1 MVYPIGK
8 WYNWVR
14 EQPWTIKWF
23 VYLLLLRPV
32 LDRFWQIK
40 DPLLNLSILDVVGV
54 LVPAVILFLIAG
66 RQLPS
71 FEPKIPDKIF
81 LALGGIVLSNLVYF
95 FIIRTTLPWFGVLLK
110 ILMPFLLYFYLR
122 HWLTSQ
128 RTLHGL
134 LTTFVYS
141 CIFPA
146 LIFFIETVAN
156 ADPAQVSRGMERYS
170 GGYADVFNYSIYFIF
185 LFLIIAYT
193 NMADRRKGSWLS
205 NDFFPVITAAIT
217 IFVMIRIHHMASLV
231 VFIILFFVWVL
242 FRLYRG
248 RLLSTFIIINLL
260 VAFSVGIQ
268 LTDHMLPLVENEIA
282 VIKGEKKV
290 EKALHGRFQR
300 WQSMLA
306 DFNQSNIL
314 FRIMNPAFAEPHSYG
329 YMIAG
334 SHNDYLRMLFLG
346 GYAGLALYLVFLYLV
361 FSIRSQL
368 HFSRLFLKNSAFLI
382 LVLFSITS
390 VPTMYAPMMYII
402 LIIFVYSINRQLP
415 CAGK

>member
-23 VYLLLLRPV
+23 IYLLLLRPFF
-32 LDRFWQIK
+32 DRFWNIK
-40 DPLLNLSILDVVGV
+40 DPVFHLSILDLIGV
-54 LVPAVILFLIAG
+54 LVPVMIIFILAS
-66 RQLPS
+66 RQLP
-71 FEPKIPDKIF
+71 FLELKTPDKIF

-95 FIIRTTLPWFGVLLK
+95 FIMRTTLLWFGVIVK

-134 LTTFVYS
+134 LTTVVYS

-146 LIFFIETVAN
+146 LIFLTETIAN
-156 ADPAQVSRGMERYS
+156 SNPTQLSRGMERFS

-185 LFLIIAYT
+185 LFLILAYT
-193 NMADRRKGSWLS
+193 NMAGRRKSTWLS
-205 NDFFPVITAAIT
+205 NDLYPVIIAAIT

-231 VFIILFFVWVL
+231 VFLILFFVWAL

-260 VAFSVGIQ
+260 IVFSLGIQ
-268 LTDHMLPLVENEIA
+268 LTDHMVPLVENEIA
-282 VIKGEKKV
+282 VIKGEKKI
-290 EKALHGRFQR
+290 EKALHGRVQR
-300 WQSMLA
+300 WQRMLD
-306 DFNQSNIL
+306 DFNQSNVL
-314 FRIMNPAFAEPHSYG
+314 FRIMNPAFADPHSYG

-346 GYAGLALYLVFLYLV
+346 GYTALALYLVFLYLI
-361 FSIRSQL
+361 FSIRKQL
-368 HFSRLFLKNSAFLI
+368 HFTRLFLKNGAFLT

-390 VPTMYAPMMYII
+390 VPTMYAPIMYII
-402 LIIFVYSINRQLP
+402 LIIFVYSVSR
-415 CAGK
+415 